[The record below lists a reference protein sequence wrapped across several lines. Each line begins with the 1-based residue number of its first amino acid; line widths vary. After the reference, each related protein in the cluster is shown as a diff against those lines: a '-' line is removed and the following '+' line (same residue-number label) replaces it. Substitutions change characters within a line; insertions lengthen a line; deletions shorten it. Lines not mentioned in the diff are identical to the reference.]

1 MTPVVIINI
10 IKFHFIMVYRRRTGR
25 RAYRKNKGRM
35 SRTKKSGTSRYK
47 GFTRTTGAY
56 KRFDA
61 KSYLPAGI
69 TRELKFFHGAD
80 VLNNPSNLSING
92 TPLPNGGPYSQ
103 NMCYI
108 AQGTKANEREGRKIV
123 ISEINLKN
131 FWSILE
137 GTYSEESGI
146 PIRCMLI
153 LDTQA
158 NGAGFVGSDILDYTA
173 ISNYGPPAVLC
184 KPIYCHRNHF
194 NGERFKILMDEFFVL
209 EPIEYG
215 KSAAAPSTTVSN
227 PPMLYSSHMQVKSFK
242 VNIPIIY
249 SDTNTTG
256 ALIAVK
262 SNSLSMMFWTD
273 VHQTSPVDPNNT
285 SPIHVECSWEL
296 RYYDD

>member
-1 MTPVVIINI
+1 
-10 IKFHFIMVYRRRTGR
+10 MVYRRRTGR
-25 RAYRKNKGRM
+25 RTYRKKGRM
-35 SRTKKSGTSRYK
+35 SRTKRSGTSRYK

-92 TPLPNGGPYSQ
+92 TALPNGGPYSQ

-131 FWSILE
+131 FFQILE
-137 GTYSEESGI
+137 GTYSLESGI
-146 PIRCMLI
+146 PIRTMLI

-158 NGAGFVGSDILDYTA
+158 NGAGFSGADILDYTA
-173 ISNYGPPAVLC
+173 ISNYGSSGPPIVPPTLC

-215 KSAAAPSTTVSN
+215 KNGGGGAPGYPSVN
-227 PPMLYSSHMQVKSFK
+227 QPPMLYSSHMQVKSFK

-249 SDTNTTG
+249 SDSNTTG
-256 ALIAVK
+256 ALIAIK

-273 VHQTSPVDPNNT
+273 VHQTGPPVDANNT

>member
-1 MTPVVIINI
+1 
-10 IKFHFIMVYRRRTGR
+10 MVYRRRTGR

-35 SRTKKSGTSRYK
+35 SRTKRSGNSRYK

-61 KSYLPAGI
+61 KSYLPPGI

-108 AQGTKANEREGRKIV
+108 NQGTKANEREGRKIV
-123 ISEINLKN
+123 ITEINLKN
-131 FWSILE
+131 FFQILQ
-137 GTYSEESGI
+137 GTYSQESGV
-146 PIRCMLI
+146 PIRTMLI

-158 NGAGFVGSDILDYTA
+158 NGAGFGGSDILDYTA
-173 ISNYGPPAVLC
+173 ISNYGATGPPPVLPTLC

-194 NGERFKILMDEFFVL
+194 NGERFKILLDEFFVL

-215 KSAAAPSTTVSN
+215 KIVGAATTATD

-249 SDTNTTG
+249 SDSDTTG
-256 ALIAVK
+256 ALIAIK

-273 VHQTSPVDPNNT
+273 VHQTSPLDTANT
-285 SPIHVECSWEL
+285 TPIHVECSWEL